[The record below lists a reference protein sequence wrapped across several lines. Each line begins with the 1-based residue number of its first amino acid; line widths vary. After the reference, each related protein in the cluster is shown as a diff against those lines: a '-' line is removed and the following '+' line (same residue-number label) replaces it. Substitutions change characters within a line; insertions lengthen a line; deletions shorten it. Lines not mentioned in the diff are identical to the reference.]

1 MVILGEGK
9 TSRNLASNLPQGQQS
24 SSGDVHF
31 DHLVEKVV
39 QD

>member
-1 MVILGEGK
+1 MHSEI
-9 TSRNLASNLPQGQQS
+9 ASYLPQGQQS
-24 SSGDVHF
+24 SSGDDHF